1 MNDILNPEE
10 DNLEKE
16 TNNFF
21 NNINKY
27 DYERFIIQKL
37 KKINING
44 SDKDGKTVLMLVIS
58 RDTEFIESVQYLI
71 KNGAD
76 VSKWYTT
83 KSGKMRSAL
92 TYAIAKNHVNIFKLI
107 IEALRGKDKE
117 IQLQQLEIAKI
128 KYSSNPDNYKRKF
141 LEIINDRFL
150 ELNDNKPS
158 GSFSGRSLHQR
169 DGQKT
174 RKQFEERERRRKKAG
189 KRKKKGRYNIK
200 F

>member
-10 DNLEKE
+10 DNLKEK

-21 NNINKY
+21 KKIG
-27 DYERFIIQKL
+27 DYEDDINMIKQL
-37 KKINING
+37 KQINING

-58 RDTEFIESVQYLI
+58 RDKEFIKSVKYLI

-76 VSKWYTT
+76 VSKWYKT
-83 KSGKMRSAL
+83 KKGKIRSAL
-92 TYAIAKNHVNIFKLI
+92 TYAIGKNHKNIFKLI
-107 IEALRGKDKE
+107 IKELRGKDKE
-117 IQLQQLEIAKI
+117 IQIQQLEIAKM
-128 KYSSNPDNYKRKF
+128 KYFTGDYDREF

-158 GSFSGRSLHQR
+158 GSYSGRSLHQR
-169 DGQKT
+169 DGQKR
-174 RKQFEERERRRKKAG
+174 RKQIEEREKRRKKAG
-189 KRKKKGRYNIK
+189 KGKHKKHVYNIK